1 MVFQAAKVRQL
12 HVYLVANR
20 HPGQVPG
27 SWVEAVVVSGQFDA
41 ADDYIV
47 EHLVSGDVVIT
58 GDIPLA
64 GRAIERGAIVLSM
77 RGELMDKANIGE
89 KLAMRNLMQ
98 ELRSGGQITGG
109 PLPWNTQ
116 DKKRFADG
124 LDRLLTKV
132 KQEYQNRLPKA
143 KG

>member
-1 MVFQAAKVRQL
+1 MVFQGAKVRQL
-12 HVYLVANR
+12 KVFLVANR

-27 SWVEAVVVSGQFDA
+27 PWIEPVVVSGKFDA

-47 EHLVSGDVVIT
+47 DHLRAGDVVIT

-77 RGELMDKANIGE
+77 RGELMDQANIGE

-109 PLPWNTQ
+109 PLPWNPQ

-124 LDRLLTKV
+124 MDRLLTKLR
-132 KQEYQNRLPKA
+132 QDYQTRLA
-143 KG
+143 KST